1 MILVVCALSAEL
13 RFFTPPAN
21 VTIFACGVGPV
32 EAAIGVARQLGSA
45 PYAAVINAGIGGIYR
60 DVARVGDAR
69 LITAD
74 ALGDFG
80 LEGGGV
86 LALPEGTLVERA
98 SADAALVARL
108 AGIAP
113 HATGVTVAAVTTTD
127 ATGRRLRARY
137 GHDVETM
144 EGFSVLRAAEVAGV
158 PAIGVRGISNY
169 IGDRAASEWD
179 FTAGARA
186 TAATL
191 DRVLARL
198 ASRKDE

>member
-1 MILVVCALSAEL
+1 MILLVCALPAEL

-21 VTIFACGVGPV
+21 VKIFACGVGPV
-32 EAAIGVARQLGSA
+32 EAAIAVARELGSA
-45 PYAAVINAGIGGIYR
+45 PYTALINAGIGGIYR
-60 DVARVGDAR
+60 DVARVGAAR

-74 ALGDFG
+74 ALADFG
-80 LEGGGV
+80 LEGGGA
-86 LALPEGTLVERA
+86 LALPEGTLVEHA
-98 SADAALVARL
+98 SADAALIMQL

-127 ATGRRLRARY
+127 ATGERLRARY

-144 EGFSVLRAAEVAGV
+144 ESFSVLRAAEIAGV

-169 IGDRAASEWD
+169 IGNRAASEWD
-179 FTAGARA
+179 FVSGARA

-191 DRVLARL
+191 DLLFARL
-198 ASRKDE
+198 ATRKDR